1 MPKQDWSRAEAA
13 IRGILQSPTLDNAAP
28 REGHSMKTQIKFGR
42 IAGISV
48 GLHYSWFI
56 IAALITLS
64 PSGHFHSASRPAG
77 GDIVFVRWR

>member
-1 MPKQDWSRAEAA
+1 MQA
-13 IRGILQSPTLDNAAP
+13 
-28 REGHSMKTQIKFGR
+28 QIKLGR

-64 PSGHFHSASRPAG
+64 LSGHFHSVRPG
-77 GDIVFVRWR
+77 GAMPSFGRLR